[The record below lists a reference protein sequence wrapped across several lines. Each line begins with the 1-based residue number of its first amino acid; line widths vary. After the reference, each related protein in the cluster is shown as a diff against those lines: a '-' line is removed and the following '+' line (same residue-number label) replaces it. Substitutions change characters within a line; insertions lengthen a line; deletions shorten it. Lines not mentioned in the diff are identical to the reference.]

1 MAVVPPQQVRKL
13 FVVGLGTTGTEV
25 CDLLAKRLEDEFG
38 SLDRVPWVQ
47 FQCFETNAAKGGL
60 MSQRGKLMPLTIAKG
75 DYQAMLAD
83 PSGLESVL
91 HFSRYWD
98 TETLRHIDDV
108 SAGVGNVRMAGRL
121 AFFHPG
127 NFEKIEQ
134 QLPTEVSRLVN
145 LSAMEAAEKRG
156 ALLGGNNPP
165 IQFQADLQADGAGG
179 GKSVVIVVVGTLCG
193 GTGSG
198 LCVDMGYYLRD
209 KCGQN
214 AHVISLFTLPHPDLS
229 IAVKDTAERLK
240 ANSYAAL
247 RELHHFSQ
255 IGEVEYVAKYPTQNE
270 EVRQRAKPYEI
281 ALLSWPR
288 EATKDSPAELHAAL
302 AERLFLLSFASADA
316 DPFATA
322 VDVIDQY
329 RDGGAADG
337 RVVKTMF
344 GTLGLGTL
352 EHPGPR
358 IMDYCAFRLQEYT
371 LANWAR
377 REAPPALAE
386 SALAE
391 MGVFW
396 DQIFNDALRHAG
408 GSAGDL
414 RERLKRKGEAALEVL
429 SREPGG
435 WPKELDQIGMAFG
448 DVLGSTPDANLPA
461 GTVPKSLNA
470 AQTKITDDL
479 VGRVEAWVARMLMR
493 WDVGPAV
500 CREVVDAALTRL
512 SEIQAGLAPGANAEP
527 GLRGAADQL
536 HDLRGDWLV
545 SALFLYGRA
554 ARDVVASTRPRLNLY
569 MEQRLRDAVAQ
580 VLMSGRSAQ
589 GIATDGALDGAAKR
603 LKVLRRLLQRLA
615 GGAGAYAAF
624 CGHQKGILEL
634 PPNLS
639 GEMLMRPGQADQE
652 YREDL
657 APQGD
662 AQAFAASQERA
673 AVLLLG
679 AWEGLAASMAA
690 ATPVYYDNPLPGG
703 EPEVVG
709 ESALPD
715 ADTRI
720 LLDRARTQFQGV
732 LHDDVLQRWAA
743 EPNPNDLVQKLL
755 SASAPF
761 ISLDT
766 SKVLQL
772 LGKNAAQQHL
782 SVYPDQGS
790 TRAEAVRF
798 GGLLGNITKKPSG
811 TKYRA
816 TVMQEFYGLPLE
828 ALRGIVRVNGGGRSL
843 EAAVFTGWLTEARKN
858 AGGWIPISPEERDRL
873 AKFRQLLAVNIVM
886 GLAPV
891 RDQSLLIENYPLR
904 GFGDVPERRLPDSF
918 EEAAR
923 QWALSMRDKGGL
935 DLESLENTLAGRI
948 SAVRSP
954 SNQGDKGFLQMLEQR
969 LPTAGTSLR
978 DWDKKDIQALIG
990 QYCLNDTVLR
1000 PLYIGIFLPGPAVL
1014 QALHYSVSQTTTVGV
1029 AASREG
1035 YYCINDSQRCGQF
1048 IGANEA
1054 EAEAQK
1060 WRCPACSTEYSE
1072 ALGTYKQE
1080 WIALAWE
1087 RKGQV
1092 GTPSYAPMGVPTFT
1106 GSAAGAASGEG
1117 AASGTYNPFEAV

>member
-38 SLDRVPWVQ
+38 SLGRVPWVQ

-165 IQFQADLQADGAGG
+165 IQFQADLQADGTGG

-329 RDGGAADG
+329 QDGGAADG
-337 RVVKTMF
+337 GIVKTMF

-358 IMDYCAFRLQEYT
+358 IMDYCAFRLQEYALT
-371 LANWAR
+371 NWTR
-377 REAPPALAE
+377 REMPPAQVE
-386 SALAE
+386 SAVAD

-414 RERLKRKGEAALEVL
+414 REQLKHKGEAALEVL

-461 GTVPKSLNA
+461 NAVPKSLGA
-470 AQTKITDDL
+470 AQAQITDDL

-512 SEIQAGLAPGANAEP
+512 SDIQAGLAPSASSETS
-527 GLRGAADQL
+527 LRAVADQL

-545 SALFLYGRA
+545 SVLGLYGRA
-554 ARDVVASTRPRLNLY
+554 ARDVVESTRPRLNLY

-580 VLMSGRSAQ
+580 VLVSGRNAQ

-603 LKVLRRLLQRLA
+603 LKVLRRRLQRLA
-615 GGAGAYAAF
+615 GGGGAYAAF
-624 CGHQKGILEL
+624 CGHQKGVLEL

-662 AQAFAASQERA
+662 AVAFAAAQERA
-673 AVLLLG
+673 AVLMLG

-690 ATPVYYDNPLPGG
+690 ATPVYYDNPLPSG

-761 ISLDT
+761 IALDT

-790 TRAEAVRF
+790 TRAESVRF
-798 GGLLGNITKKPSG
+798 GSLLGNITKKPSG

-891 RDQSLLIENYPLR
+891 REQSLLIQNYPPR

-923 QWALSMRDKGGL
+923 QWALSMRDKQGL

-948 SAVRSP
+948 SAIRSP
-954 SNQGDKGFLQMLEQR
+954 SNQGDAGFLRLLEER
-969 LPTAGTSLR
+969 LPTAGASLR
-978 DWDKKDIQALIG
+978 DWNKKDIQALIG
-990 QYCLNDTVLR
+990 HYCMNDTVLR
-1000 PLYIGIFLPGPAVL
+1000 PIYIGRFRPGPAVL
-1014 QALHYSVSQTTTVGV
+1014 QALHYAVSQTTMVGV

-1035 YYCINDSQRCGQF
+1035 YYCINASLPCDQF
-1048 IGANEA
+1048 IGASEA
-1054 EAEAQK
+1054 EAGVQN

-1072 ALGTYKQE
+1072 ALRTYPQE
-1080 WIALAWE
+1080 WIQIASN
-1087 RKGQV
+1087 RKSQP
-1092 GTPSYAPMGVPTFT
+1092 GTPGYAPMGVPTFVN
-1106 GSAAGAASGEG
+1106 GAAGAAQGAG
-1117 AASGTYNPFEAV
+1117 AASGTYNPFESV